1 MKQRIFFTETP
12 ERQGWKK
19 NVELCVDV
27 KTYLQGDLRMKA
39 GKGYQGVL
47 RREVVCEDYKY
58 NERLTFVETS
68 SRKRMKRNPHVFEG
82 DHITITR
89 SDDGTYRPNFRPI
102 RIGPG
107 FNVDYYASSVANEL
121 LWALEG
127 LVENA

>member
-1 MKQRIFFTETP
+1 
-12 ERQGWKK
+12 
-19 NVELCVDV
+19 
-27 KTYLQGDLRMKA
+27 MKA

-68 SRKRMKRNPHVFEG
+68 SHKRMKRNPHVFEG

-107 FNVDYYASSVANEL
+107 FSVDRYASSVANMSYRDARYDISQVTNVTRPIIIRTCRPRRPR
-121 LWALEG
+121 WRWCQPR
-127 LVENA
+127 

>member
-1 MKQRIFFTETP
+1 MNKIIIMTESP
-12 ERQGWKK
+12 EQQEWKK

-27 KTYLQGDLRMKA
+27 KTYLRGDQRMKA
-39 GKGYQGVL
+39 GKSYQGVL
-47 RREVVCEDYKY
+47 RRDVVCEDYKY
-58 NERLTFVETS
+58 NEHLTFIETAS
-68 SRKRMKRNPHVFEG
+68 QKRVKANPCVFRG

-89 SDDGTYRPNFRPI
+89 HDDGTFRPNFRPI

-107 FNVDYYASSVANEL
+107 FNVDCYATSVANEL